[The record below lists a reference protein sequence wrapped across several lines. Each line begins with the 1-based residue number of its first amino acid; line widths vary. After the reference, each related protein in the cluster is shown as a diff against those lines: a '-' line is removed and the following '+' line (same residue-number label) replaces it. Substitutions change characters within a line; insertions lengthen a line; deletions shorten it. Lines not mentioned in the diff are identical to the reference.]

1 MAAIAHLNFPI
12 GPEAACRNRVR
23 ELTGEIARRVEAGE
37 VLYVHCWGGRGRA
50 GTVGA
55 CLLASLYG
63 IDAEQALA
71 RVQRAYDTRGE
82 LGACLHPA
90 LLFHA
95 ALHAVVLGPE
105 GSECT

>member
-1 MAAIAHLNFPI
+1 M
-12 GPEAACRNRVR
+12 R
-23 ELTGEIARRVEAGE
+23 ELTGEIARRLEAGE

-90 LLFHA
+90 SLFHA
-95 ALHAVVLGPE
+95 ALHAVVLGSE
-105 GSECT
+105 GSEYT